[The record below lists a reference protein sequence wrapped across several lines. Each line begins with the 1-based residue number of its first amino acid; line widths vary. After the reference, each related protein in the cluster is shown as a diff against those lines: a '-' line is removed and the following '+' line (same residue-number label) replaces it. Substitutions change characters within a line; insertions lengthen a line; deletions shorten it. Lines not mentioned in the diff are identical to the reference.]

1 MKSFLQQAEFDVKF
15 EWGLQGL
22 QVLKPVTDVIII
34 VDVLSFST
42 CVDIAT
48 NNGAVIYPYSWK
60 DDTAKE
66 YADGIGAE
74 LAGFDRENNRCFNL
88 SPASLVNIPRN
99 TKLVLPSPNGSALSL
114 ATGKTLTLCGCL
126 RNAKAVAKYA
136 MRVCKTITVIAAGER
151 WADNTLRPAV
161 EDMIGAGAIIS
172 YLTGSRS
179 PESNAALSAFL
190 KIKDELSNVINAC
203 ASGKELI
210 ERRFSVDVDLACE
223 FNTSSNVPV
232 LKEGAYIGLT
242 VEQ

>member
-1 MKSFLQQAEFDVKF
+1 
-15 EWGLQGL
+15 
-22 QVLKPVTDVIII
+22 
-34 VDVLSFST
+34 
-42 CVDIAT
+42 
-48 NNGAVIYPYSWK
+48 
-60 DDTAKE
+60 
-66 YADGIGAE
+66 
-74 LAGFDRENNRCFNL
+74 
-88 SPASLVNIPRN
+88 
-99 TKLVLPSPNGSALSL
+99 LSL